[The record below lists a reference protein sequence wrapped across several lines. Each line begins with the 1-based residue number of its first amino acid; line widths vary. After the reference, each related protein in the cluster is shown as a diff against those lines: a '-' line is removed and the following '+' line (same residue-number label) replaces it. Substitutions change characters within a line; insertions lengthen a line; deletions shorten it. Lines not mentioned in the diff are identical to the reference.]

1 MFFRRAFCMVRQF
14 VAGTVG
20 ICMILIGIP
29 LTPMPIP
36 LGVPLIV
43 LGLIILSTEFETAR
57 RWVGMLERRT
67 GKVGVIL
74 KAVRKKLSPGSV
86 DDDDDDENSDGSNTP
101 APGGVGFVQA
111 SPDGQPFNSPA
122 GAPSSTE
129 SSRDAERTDDLPN
142 RDRQGH
148 DGVHHHHPRQVAPAD
163 G

>member
-1 MFFRRAFCMVRQF
+1 MVRQF

-36 LGVPLIV
+36 LGLPLIV

-67 GKVGVIL
+67 GKVGVLL

-86 DDDDDDENSDGSNTP
+86 DDDDDENSDGSNTP
-101 APGGVGFVQA
+101 APGGVGLVQTP
-111 SPDGQPFNSPA
+111 STGS
-122 GAPSSTE
+122 PSSPHSCPE
-129 SSRDAERTDDLPN
+129 PSSDAERPIDLPN
-142 RDRQGH
+142 RDRTAH
-148 DGVHHHHPRQVAPAD
+148 DGVHHNHPRQVAPAD